1 MMAYVLPFLIA
12 LGSVAVFSL
21 FAFLATL
28 YREHRSSRL
37 LMWVGLLFFLGGC
50 YLFGVNVFR
59 LPLVWIVVASLFFAV
74 LFGLSA
80 AYFIRRGR
88 RPKK

>member
-12 LGSVAVFSL
+12 LGTVATFSL
-21 FAFLATL
+21 FAWLADRFRAYTW
-28 YREHRSSRL
+28 SRIF
-37 LMWVGLLFFLGGC
+37 MWVGLLFFLGGC

-80 AYFIRRGR
+80 GYFIRRSR
-88 RPKK
+88 RETK

>member
-1 MMAYVLPFLIA
+1 MMVFILPFLIA
-12 LGSVAVFSL
+12 LGSVAIFSL
-21 FAFLATL
+21 FSFLAAL
-28 YREHRSSRL
+28 YREHSWSRL

-80 AYFIRRGR
+80 GYFIRRSR
-88 RPKK
+88 RPQK

>member
-12 LGSVAVFSL
+12 LGSVAMFSL
-21 FAFLATL
+21 FAFLAAL
-28 YREHRSSRL
+28 YREYRWSRL

-50 YLFGVNVFR
+50 WLFGVNVFR
-59 LPLVWIVVASLFFAV
+59 LPLAWIVVVSLFFAV

-80 AYFIRRGR
+80 GYFIRRSR
-88 RPKK
+88 RPQK